1 MYIERGDGTRVRI
14 PVAVEQDG
22 AEAVAAFLRD
32 VPKDA
37 IVPSEPEP
45 VPAEQRTASAQAAD
59 PTQDAA
65 GTPASR
71 RGRTTPTPQES

>member
-1 MYIERGDGTRVRI
+1 MYIERGDGTRVRV
-14 PVAVEQDG
+14 PVAIEQAGDD
-22 AEAVAAFLRD
+22 AVAAFLRD
-32 VPKDA
+32 VPAEA

-45 VPAEQRTASAQAAD
+45 VPAEQRTAPVPATE